1 MLVYASEVFIIYTY
15 ISDVFTRKF
24 KPFTT
29 NIIGCLLFI
38 PPYICNELWNNV
50 PLNCALFF
58 ITTMIFILIT
68 YNIKFLESILH
79 SLLISCI
86 MLSTEVLCF
95 YSVSAIFEQSSYYAY
110 RDSAEVYIYDAIISK
125 ILFLLVCKI
134 CSNFKIKNNNKT
146 YRAPISYYVYTIS
159 SFSLILCLVFING
172 QYKFNSSFQLFIVAS
187 ATFLL
192 FSLIFIFISYEKSAR
207 KNAEIVELK
216 TETQKQKLDEKYY
229 QILQSQ
235 NENMHT
241 FAHDTKHHLSMIKN
255 LSEDEAIHQYINSI
269 YKDIEKYSVVGK
281 TQNKTLD
288 IILNEYQTLCDIKN
302 IEFETDI
309 KTANLNYIEPTK
321 LTSLLTNILDNA
333 IEATEKCNNKKIML
347 SINNIDNFD
356 VLTCINSC
364 INKPEITDV
373 HIKTTK
379 SDVEFHGYGTKS
391 IAKTVKLYNG
401 TLRYEFNQ
409 IKKAFVLTII
419 FPKQ

>member
-1 MLVYASEVFIIYTY
+1 
-15 ISDVFTRKF
+15 
-24 KPFTT
+24 
-29 NIIGCLLFI
+29 
-38 PPYICNELWNNV
+38 
-50 PLNCALFF
+50 
-58 ITTMIFILIT
+58 
-68 YNIKFLESILH
+68 
-79 SLLISCI
+79 

-95 YSVSAIFEQSSYYAY
+95 YSVSAVLEKNSYYAY
-110 RDSAEVYIYDAIISK
+110 RDSAEVHIYDAIISK

-159 SFSLILCLVFING
+159 SFSLILCLIFING
-172 QYKFNSSFQLFIVAS
+172 QYKFNSSLQLFIVAS

-235 NENMHT
+235 NESMHT
-241 FAHDTKHHLSMIKN
+241 FAHDTKHHLFMIKN

-269 YKDIEKYSVVGK
+269 YKDIEKYSIVGK

-309 KTANLNYIEPTK
+309 KTANLNYIEPNK

-333 IEATEKCNNKKIML
+333 IEATEKCDNKKIQL

-364 INKPEITDV
+364 NFEPEIIDGY
-373 HIKTTK
+373 IKTTK
-379 SDVEFHGYGTKS
+379 PDKGFHGYGTKS
-391 IAKTVKLYNG
+391 IAKIVKFYNG
-401 TLRYEFNQ
+401 TLRYEYKQDNGDF
-409 IKKAFVLTII
+409 ILTII
-419 FPKQ
+419 LPKQ